1 MREEAHQHGGRTSP
15 SPLLFATATLTL
27 FFLSVLMF
35 AGDDSDYTRDSVSLH
50 SEWSPAEQDEPSDY
64 FFSEELRKEL

>member
-35 AGDDSDYTRDSVSLH
+35 AGDDSDYTRDSVTLH
-50 SEWSPAEQDEPSDY
+50 SEWSPAE
-64 FFSEELRKEL
+64 